1 MIDKELLYD
10 KAEHVLELLETL
22 RDIEIDEVYFKK
34 VLAVINN
41 DLDYAI
47 DWLEHIVANE
57 IVGPKK

>member
-34 VLAVINN
+34 VLTVINN
-41 DLDYAI
+41 DLDYAV

>member
-10 KAEHVLELLETL
+10 KCERALELLETL

-34 VLAVINN
+34 ILTVINC
-41 DLDYAI
+41 DLDYII

>member
-22 RDIEIDEVYFKK
+22 RDVEIDEVYFKK
-34 VLAVINN
+34 VLTVINN

-47 DWLEHIVANE
+47 DWLEYIVANE
-57 IVGPKK
+57 IIGPKK

>member
-1 MIDKELLYD
+1 MVDKELLYD

-34 VLAVINN
+34 VLTVINN
-41 DLDYAI
+41 DLDYSI